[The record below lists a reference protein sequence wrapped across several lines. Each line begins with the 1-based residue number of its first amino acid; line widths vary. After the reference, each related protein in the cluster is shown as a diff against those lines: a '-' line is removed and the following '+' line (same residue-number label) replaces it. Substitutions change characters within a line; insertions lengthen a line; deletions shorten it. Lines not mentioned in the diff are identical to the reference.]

1 MRGLSRLP
9 TVARRPSPASRP
21 ALIGMRRLSIEDV
34 PEHERPLRLQAFFEP
49 LGVRYEAH
57 DIGYDPIEIDLTL
70 RGLPGILA
78 LSGRMQGACYRR
90 TRANGDPTEDVGLL
104 LNQRGAHLVGQVG
117 REVVL
122 GDGDATLISLTEPL
136 ESTHRPP
143 GELVVLRVPRPVL
156 APRLAPGR
164 DGFLRLIPHGSPML
178 DLLTK
183 YLEVAWQECTPAAS
197 GLHGPVV
204 SHIHDLMALA
214 IGATRD
220 AEYISQCGG
229 LRAAQ
234 LHAIK
239 QDIAGNLARLDLSVA
254 AVARRHRCAARSI
267 QRMFEDEGTT
277 FTDYLLE
284 QRLAQT
290 YRALIDPRRQAQK
303 IATVA
308 LDCGFADV
316 SYFNRAFRRH
326 FGAAPSDVR
335 AQALRDPAAIDA

>member
-1 MRGLSRLP
+1 LP
-9 TVARRPSPASRP
+9 APRP
-21 ALIGMRRLSIEDV
+21 ALIGTRRLSIGDV
-34 PEHERPLRLQAFFEP
+34 HERERPLRLQQFFEP
-49 LGVRYEAH
+49 LGVRYEAYRMG
-57 DIGYDPIEIDLTL
+57 DDPIEIDLTL

-90 TRANGDPTEDVGLL
+90 TRASGDPTEDVGLL

-136 ESTHRPP
+136 DSTHRPP

-156 APRLAPGR
+156 APRLAPGQ
-164 DGFLRLIPHGSPML
+164 DGFLRLIPRGSQPL
-178 DLLTK
+178 SLLTK

-197 GLHGPVV
+197 DLHGAVV
-204 SHIHDLMALA
+204 SHIHDLMALG

-220 AEYISQCGG
+220 AEYIAQGGG

-239 QDIAGNLARLDLSVA
+239 QDIARNLARPDLSVA
-254 AVARRHRCAARSI
+254 AVARRHRWTARSV

-277 FTDYLLE
+277 FTDYMLE
-284 QRLAQT
+284 QRLAQA

-303 IATVA
+303 IAAIAV
-308 LDCGFADV
+308 DCGFGDA
-316 SYFNRAFRRH
+316 SYFNRVFRRR
-326 FGAAPSDVR
+326 FGATPADVR
-335 AQALRDPAAIDA
+335 AQTRQDPAAVDAEMV